1 MIDGTMVAMAV
12 LTGDTVLNNLDE
24 TTAELTITTVN
35 TMPIGRKDLKM
46 ILRIAMITTKEPTM
60 GRTAIN
66 VREIIIIT
74 IMAASIIREP
84 TIDTRIIE
92 PTTKETDSR
101 DRVIVDIMTIIH
113 NEIMRTMPFIHNSGR
128 IIVQE
133 MTTITEKTIT
143 ITRSKN

>member
-66 VREIIIIT
+66 VREIIIT
-74 IMAASIIREP
+74 MADSIIREP

-101 DRVIVDIMTIIH
+101 DKVIVDIMTIIH